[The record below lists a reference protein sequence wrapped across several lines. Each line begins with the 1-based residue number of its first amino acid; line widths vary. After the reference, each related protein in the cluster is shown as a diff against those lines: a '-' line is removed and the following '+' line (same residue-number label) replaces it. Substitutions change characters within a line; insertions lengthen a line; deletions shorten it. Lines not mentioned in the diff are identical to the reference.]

1 MVQSRVQEKCF
12 GAEKGRGHIAW
23 GTGKDLTKEMLSE
36 TGLDNELESVCGRG
50 ARGGESLL
58 VEA

>member
-1 MVQSRVQEKCF
+1 MVQSCVQEKCF
-12 GAEKGRGHIAW
+12 GDREGEGRIAW
-23 GTGKDLTKEMLSE
+23 GAGKGLTREMRSE

-50 ARGGESLL
+50 ARGRESPL